1 MTSAAGASMTIDWV
15 DWSAMRRRVVAPS
28 LRPARFQGA
37 GAPGGWHVLL
47 PSRSVGIDLVHRPR
61 VRVQGRRRPWR
72 GGAERTGV
80 RELSVPPTA
89 TVGPDDALTDMVAR
103 NAAEHPDDVGLRRQI
118 DGRWVDVTY
127 RQFATEVAGVA
138 KGLVAGGV
146 QPGDRVG
153 LLAKTRYEW
162 TVLDYAIWSAGA
174 VVVPVYETSS
184 ADQIAWIL
192 SDSGARAL
200 VVETA
205 EHAAAVDSVRDEAP
219 ELASVWVIEDGA
231 LDTLTAAGVDVPDDE
246 LAARRA
252 TLTSASLATLIYT
265 SGTTGR
271 PKGCELTHA
280 NFLFE
285 IRNGIS
291 LLRRHLDENASL
303 LLFLP
308 LAHVLAR
315 VLEVGAIENRVVL
328 GHTPDVKDLLG
339 DLGRFQPTFLLAVPR
354 VFEKVYNSAKASADE
369 GGKGRVFDRAAQV
382 AVAWSRAQDTGGP
395 GLLLRAQHA
404 LFDRLVYGKLRA
416 AIGGRCVGAI
426 SGGAPLGERLGH
438 FFRGIGVT
446 VFEGYGLTETTAA
459 AAVNHDAALKIG
471 TVGRPL
477 PGVDAAI
484 ADDGEVLL
492 RGGVVMRGYW
502 RNEQATREAIDA
514 EGWFRTGDI
523 GEIDSQ
529 GFLTITGRKKEI
541 LVTAG
546 GKNVAPAVLE
556 DRLRAHKLVS
566 QCMVVGDQRPFIAA
580 LITLDEEALP
590 VWLESKGK
598 SKDLTPEQLRE
609 DDDVLAEV
617 QSAVDDANRAVSK
630 AEAIKKFRVLAED
643 FTEDNGTLTPSLK
656 LKRAVVMKEFGDEV
670 EALYAR

>member
-1 MTSAAGASMTIDWV
+1 
-15 DWSAMRRRVVAPS
+15 
-28 LRPARFQGA
+28 
-37 GAPGGWHVLL
+37 
-47 PSRSVGIDLVHRPR
+47 
-61 VRVQGRRRPWR
+61 
-72 GGAERTGV
+72 V

-103 NAAEHPDDVGLRRQI
+103 NAAEHPDTVGLRRQI

-138 KGLVAGGV
+138 KGLIAGGV

-162 TVLDYAIWSAGA
+162 TVLDYAIWTAGA

-184 ADQIAWIL
+184 PDQIAWIL

-205 EHAAAVDSVRDEAP
+205 EHAAAVDSVRQEAP
-219 ELASVWVIEDGA
+219 ELGSVWVIEDGG
-231 LDTLTAAGVDVPDDE
+231 LDTLTRAGADVPDDE

-291 LLRRHLDENASL
+291 LLGNHLDADGSL
-303 LLFLP
+303 LLFIP

-315 VLEVGAIENRVVL
+315 VLQIGALDNRVVI

-354 VFEKVYNSAKASADE
+354 VFEKVYNSAKATADE
-369 GGKGRVFDRAAQV
+369 GGKGKIFDRAAQV
-382 AVAWSRAQDTGGP
+382 AVDWSRAQDTGGP
-395 GLLLRAQHA
+395 GLLLRAQHG
-404 LFDRLVYGKLRA
+404 LFDKLVYGKLRA
-416 AIGGRCVGAI
+416 AIGGRCQGAI

-446 VFEGYGLTETTAA
+446 VYEGYGLTETTAA
-459 AAVNHDAALKIG
+459 AAVNHDAAIRIG

-502 RNEQATREAIDA
+502 KNEQATAEAIDA
-514 EGWFRTGDI
+514 HGWFHTGDI
-523 GEIDSQ
+523 GELDTE
-529 GFLTITGRKKEI
+529 GFLRITGRKKEI

-566 QCMVVGDQRPFIAA
+566 QCIVVGDQRPFIAA
-580 LITLDEEALP
+580 LITLDAEALP
-590 VWLESKGK
+590 GWLKSRGKDESM
-598 SKDLTPEQLRE
+598 TPEQLRE
-609 DDDVLAEV
+609 DADLITELDA
-617 QSAVDDANRAVSK
+617 AVADANKAVSH
-630 AEAIKKFRVLAED
+630 AEAIKKFRVLGED

>member
-1 MTSAAGASMTIDWV
+1 M
-15 DWSAMRRRVVAPS
+15 
-28 LRPARFQGA
+28 
-37 GAPGGWHVLL
+37 
-47 PSRSVGIDLVHRPR
+47 
-61 VRVQGRRRPWR
+61 
-72 GGAERTGV
+72 

-89 TVGPDDALTDMVAR
+89 TVGPDDALTDMVAL
-103 NAAEHPDDVGLRRQI
+103 NAAEHPDDVGLRIQRN
-118 DGRWVDVTY
+118 GAWEDVTY
-127 RQFATEVAGVA
+127 REFAAQVAGVA

-162 TVLDYAIWSAGA
+162 TVLDFAIWTAGA

-184 ADQIAWIL
+184 PDQIAWIL
-192 SDSGARAL
+192 SDSGARAI

-219 ELASVWVIEDGA
+219 ELGSVWVIEDGG
-231 LDTLTAAGVDVPDDE
+231 LETLTAAGADVGDEE
-246 LAARRA
+246 LAARRG

-285 IRNGIS
+285 IRNGMS
-291 LLRRHLDENASL
+291 LLSDYLDEDGSL
-303 LLFLP
+303 LLFIP

-315 VLEVGAIENRVVL
+315 VLQVGAINTRTVI
-328 GHTPDVKDLLG
+328 GHTPDVKDLVG
-339 DLGRFQPTFLLAVPR
+339 DLGRFKPTFVLAVPR
-354 VFEKVYNSAKASADE
+354 VFEKVYNGAKATADE
-369 GGKGRVFDRAAQV
+369 GGKGKIFDRAAQV
-382 AVAWSRAQDTGGP
+382 AVDWSRAQDTGGP
-395 GLLLRAQHA
+395 GLLLKAQHA
-404 LFDRLVYGKLRA
+404 LFDKLVYSKLKA
-416 AIGGRCVGAI
+416 ALGGRCAAAI

-459 AAVNHDAALKIG
+459 AAVNHDAAIRIG

-492 RGGVVMRGYW
+492 RGGIVMRGYW
-502 RNEQATREAIDA
+502 RNEQATAEAIDA
-514 EGWFRTGDI
+514 DGWFHTGDI
-523 GEIDSQ
+523 GELDAQ
-529 GFLTITGRKKEI
+529 GFLKITGRKKEI

-556 DRLRAHKLVS
+556 DRLRAHKLIS
-566 QCMVVGDQRPFIAA
+566 QCIVVGDQRPFIAA
-580 LITLDEEALP
+580 LVTLDEEALP
-590 VWLESKGK
+590 AWLRSKGK
-598 SKDLTPEQLRE
+598 DESLTPTQLRE
-609 DDDVLAEV
+609 DADLLAELDA
-617 QSAVDDANRAVSK
+617 AVAEANKAVSH
-630 AEAIKKFRVLAED
+630 AEAIKKFRVLAHD
-643 FTEDNGTLTPSLK
+643 FTEENGTLTPSLK